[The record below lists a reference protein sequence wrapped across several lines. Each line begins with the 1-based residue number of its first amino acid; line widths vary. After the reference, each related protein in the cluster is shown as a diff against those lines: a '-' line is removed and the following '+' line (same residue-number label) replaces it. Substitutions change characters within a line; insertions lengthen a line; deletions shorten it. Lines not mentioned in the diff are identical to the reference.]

1 MQEREGWTLANKL
14 ALAGVI
20 VAVIGVITGTQI
32 SSKSG
37 GGGQHETSSGSSN
50 TPSAGS
56 TPPHAPTSRAK
67 PAFLSS
73 LTPSAGDQP
82 TPGDIQLAGADFR
95 HSIFY
100 EDIAGGDV
108 SSAPACENV
117 PSEFDCRATSYD
129 LGGRYRR
136 FTASFGL
143 TQGGNPAFNAE
154 GRWEISVDDQVIKQG
169 VAPANKAPTPIDV
182 PLGSGRVLVLRAA
195 VHEAVGDTS
204 TVAWGDARIH

>member
-1 MQEREGWTLANKL
+1 VKEGDGWSLGNKI

-20 VAVIGVITGTQI
+20 VAVIGLISGWQI
-32 SSKSG
+32 SSNSG
-37 GGGQHETSSGSSN
+37 GGGRHKTSSSSSN
-50 TPSAGS
+50 TPSPTPTPSQPS
-56 TPPHAPTSRAK
+56 TSPAK

-82 TPGDIQLAGADFR
+82 GKGDIQLAGADFP

-100 EDIAGGDV
+100 EDIAGDL
-108 SSAPACENV
+108 SSAHACDSV
-117 PSEFDCRATSYD
+117 PSGFDCRATSYD

-136 FTASFGL
+136 LTASFGL

-169 VAPANKAPTPIDV
+169 VEPANKTPTPIDV
-182 PLGSGRVLVLRAA
+182 PLGSGHVLVLRAA
-195 VHEAVGDTS
+195 VDEAIGDTS
-204 TVAWGDARIH
+204 TVAWGNARIR